1 MKKLLYISISIL
13 SLSCKA
19 QNPVYDITDLQH
31 RVEDIH
37 GAYYKDINNL
47 LNPFEG
53 TYIFEKN
60 ENSLFKIVLQKKI
73 MSSMNGYLFE
83 DLIIGEYQYIENGL
97 EKVNT
102 LNKLEIYDSNKRN
115 HSIDGNLIITLGSV
129 GCNDCQPG
137 EKAIRGGLVDGSSNY
152 TADLIIRRMIVN
164 GQSAIKIWVG
174 WRTGTSIYGQPAPA
188 SPSFKGT
195 YYTLIKQ

>member
-13 SLSCKA
+13 SFSCKA
-19 QNPVYDITDLQH
+19 QNPVYDITDLQN
-31 RVEDIH
+31 VIKSIH
-37 GAYYKDINNL
+37 GSYYKDTNNL

-53 TYIFEKN
+53 TYLFVDGN
-60 ENSLFKIVLQKKI
+60 TSLKIVLQKKE
-73 MSSMNGYLFE
+73 MSSAGGQYYFD
-83 DLIIGEYQYIENGL
+83 DLIGEYQYIKNGV

-102 LNKLEIYDSNKRN
+102 LYKLNTNFSDVRN
-115 HSIDGNLIITLGSV
+115 HSISGNLIITLGGV

-152 TADLIIRRMIVN
+152 TADLIIRRIIVN
-164 GQSAIKIWVG
+164 GQPAIKIWVG